1 MTNKLRISIKENTAL
16 LTIDNPPANTW
27 DLESLN
33 FLEESVKELNNNKEI
48 FSLIITGEGEK
59 FFSAGA
65 DLKVFHEGGKD
76 AAEKMTDAFSRACLL
91 YTSPSPRDA
100 TLSRMPSS
108 A

>member
-1 MTNKLRISIKENTAL
+1 MANKLRISIKENTAL

-33 FLEESVKELNNNKEI
+33 FLEDSVKELNNNKEI

-76 AAEKMTDAFSRACLL
+76 AG
-91 YTSPSPRDA
+91 
-100 TLSRMPSS
+100 
-108 A
+108 

>member
-65 DLKVFHEGGKD
+65 DLKGPELCSKEPQGCLHLVHSETAPV
-76 AAEKMTDAFSRACLL
+76 AAGSWTGA
-91 YTSPSPRDA
+91 
-100 TLSRMPSS
+100 
-108 A
+108 